1 MHPKSSPD
9 GEHKIKST
17 MTTIQVIGMGD
28 ARMRRLSEQVKQ
40 AMAER
45 ALAGEVEEVSE
56 YNRVL
61 ASGVLRTPALVVDGH
76 ILVEG
81 AAPSVDELKAILSDR
96 QLLSCKLY
104 RMKRILIG
112 VDLSPASENAVV
124 FACHLARLL
133 GANMEVVYVMDS
145 IFEGV
150 KASSSSFLSSY
161 RKTMKEELDAFIRRV
176 AQQSNVECVP
186 EDDILGEE
194 RAPGT
199 PLPRMRAQI
208 AFGFPEKA
216 LSDLSE
222 RADLL
227 VLGATGRG
235 GLVRKLF
242 GSVSI
247 EVSKTAKAPVLL
259 VPPHAIYSGFRQ
271 MLYASDFESADPESV
286 AQTLAFARRLGGQV
300 HFVHVSPPGETGTE
314 QLEARLRQI
323 NDEVGGAGH
332 PFIFSRVI
340 GDDVVEALHE
350 YAFDHRIDLFVFVT
364 HQRSFWAELLH
375 HSITREMLLH
385 TSTPVLVIHTDHKE
399 V

>member
-1 MHPKSSPD
+1 
-9 GEHKIKST
+9 
-17 MTTIQVIGMGD
+17 
-28 ARMRRLSEQVKQ
+28 MRRLSEQVRQ
-40 AMAER
+40 ALEEC
-45 ALAGEVEEVSE
+45 ALAGEIEEVSE

-61 ASGVLRTPALVVDGH
+61 ASGILRTPALVVDGR

-81 AAPSVDELKAILSDR
+81 AAPSVDELKTLLSDHR
-96 QLLSCKLY
+96 LLSGKLY
-104 RMKRILIG
+104 RMKRILVG

-150 KASSSSFLSSY
+150 KASPSSFLASY

-176 AQQSNVECVP
+176 AQHSNVECVP
-186 EDDILGEE
+186 EDTVAAEE
-194 RAPGT
+194 RAPGDA
-199 PLPRMRAQI
+199 PPRMRAQI
-208 AFGFPEKA
+208 AFGFPEKTLA
-216 LSDLSE
+216 DLSE

-235 GLVRKLF
+235 GVVRKLF

-271 MLYASDFESADPESV
+271 LLYASDFESANPDAV

-300 HFVHVSPPGETGTE
+300 HFVHVSSPGEAGVE
-314 QLEARLRQI
+314 DLEARLHQI
-323 NDEVGGAGH
+323 NDDVSGGTH

-340 GDDVVEALHE
+340 GDDIVEALHE
-350 YAFDHRIDLFVFVT
+350 YAFDNRIDLFVFVT

-385 TSTPVLVIHTDHKE
+385 TSTPVLVIHTDEHKE
-399 V
+399 A